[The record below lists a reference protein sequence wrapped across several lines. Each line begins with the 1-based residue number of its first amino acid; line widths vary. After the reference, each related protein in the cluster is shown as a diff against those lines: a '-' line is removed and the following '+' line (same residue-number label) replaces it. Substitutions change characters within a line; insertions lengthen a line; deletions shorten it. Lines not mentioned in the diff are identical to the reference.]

1 MGQHSE
7 WQKDKHLGSEM
18 EWTTVQSMGWR
29 TAMHLVSH
37 WEPHS
42 VELMELSWEL
52 TTATV
57 KDILTDWH
65 LATHSE

>member
-1 MGQHSE
+1 
-7 WQKDKHLGSEM
+7 M